1 MHKIHTGLNGQTC
14 TSLPHTLLGHC
25 LQVSVGFSPELQAAP
40 AQQQLEWLEALAR
53 ALDAAPELQLSGLAI
68 QLGLEGSG
76 IDQQGSLWL
85 QADAHPLQWTQ

>member
-1 MHKIHTGLNGQTC
+1 MHNGLNGQTSV
-14 TSLPHTLLGHC
+14 SLPHALLGRC
-25 LQVSVGFSPELQAAP
+25 LQVSVGLSPALQAAP
-40 AQQQLEWLEALAR
+40 AHQQLEWLEALAR
-53 ALDAAPELQLSGLAI
+53 ALDAAPDLELSGLAI